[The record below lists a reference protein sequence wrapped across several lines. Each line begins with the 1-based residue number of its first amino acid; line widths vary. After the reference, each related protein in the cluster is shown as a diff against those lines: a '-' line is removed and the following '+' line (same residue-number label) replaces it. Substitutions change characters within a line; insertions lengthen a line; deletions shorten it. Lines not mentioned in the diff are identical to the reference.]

1 MAPSHKI
8 QVYDTTLRDGCQSED
23 VSLTVEDKLEIARRL
38 DALGIDYIEGGWP
51 GSNERDA
58 AFFTQIRQL
67 KLRHARVA
75 AFGATRRSG
84 IKASADRNL
93 LLVLRANTPV
103 ACVVGKTW
111 DMQVREALRI
121 PLEENIDILYDTIAY
136 LKKHVD
142 EVIFDAE
149 HFFDGSCLN
158 RQYALSCLKAVEDAG
173 VDLICL
179 CDTNGGRLPH
189 EVEDAVRAAQQTV
202 QVPLGIH
209 CHNDSEVAVAN
220 TIAAVRCG
228 AVQIQGTINGFGER
242 CGNANLVSIIAN
254 LQLKLGYTCVPADRL
269 RMLQET
275 SMLVYELANV
285 APNPRQAYV
294 GRSAFT
300 HKAGLHVS
308 GIQRNVKT
316 YEHIDPAAVGNDRRV
331 VLSELSGRANILYKT
346 REFGL
351 DTELK
356 HEQVETLL
364 DELKRLE
371 ALGYTFDGADASFEL
386 LMLRTL
392 GLATDHFNFVSFR
405 LFDDKWH
412 EDQAPFSE
420 AVLVLEGPDG
430 QRTRTSAIGNGPVNA
445 LDSALRRALTPY
457 YPDLARMQLVD
468 YKVRVLDN
476 GAGTGARVRVLI
488 ESTDGARRWG
498 TVGVSANV
506 VEASWQALLDSVEF
520 KLHKD
525 QAKPRKAPVSVRDHD
540 STSALMTN
548 GDGSG
553 MRRNH
558 TRTHGSAIAVKAR
571 KRATKRAKPEPAR
584 VKANSSDQT
593 ARSLS
598 R

>member
-1 MAPSHKI
+1 MASSNKI

-23 VSLTVEDKLEIARRL
+23 VSLTLEDKLEIARRL
-38 DALGIDYIEGGWP
+38 DDLGIDFIEGGWP

-58 AFFTQIRQL
+58 AFFTNIKRV
-67 KLRHARVA
+67 KLRHARIA
-75 AFGATRRSG
+75 AFGATRRAG

-93 LLVLRANTPV
+93 LLILRANTPV

-111 DMQVREALRI
+111 DMHVREALRI
-121 PLEENIDILYDTIAY
+121 PLQENLEVLYDTIAY

-149 HFFDGSCLN
+149 HFFDGYHFN
-158 RQYALSCLKAVEDAG
+158 PEYALSCLKSVEDAG

-189 EVEDAVRAAQQTV
+189 EVETAVQNARQALRA
-202 QVPLGIH
+202 PLGIH
-209 CHNDSEVAVAN
+209 CHNDSDVAVAN
-220 TIAAVRCG
+220 SIAAIRSG
-228 AVQIQGTINGFGER
+228 AVQVQGTINGFGER
-242 CGNANLVSIIAN
+242 CGNANLVSIITN
-254 LQLKLGYTCVPADRL
+254 LQLKLGYSCVPADRL
-269 RMLQET
+269 KMLQET

-351 DTELK
+351 DTELNK
-356 HEQVETLL
+356 QQVETLL

-371 ALGYTFDGADASFEL
+371 GIGYTFDGADASFEL

-405 LFDDKWH
+405 VFDDKWD

-420 AVLVLEGPDG
+420 AVVVLEGPDG

-488 ESTDGARRWG
+488 ESTDGLRRWG

-506 VEASWQALLDSVEF
+506 VEASWQGLLDSVEF

-525 QAKPRKAPVSVRDHD
+525 QAKARKPAVNVTDYSGV
-540 STSALMTN
+540 N
-548 GDGSG
+548 GVVKDRGGSG
-553 MRRNH
+553 AAKRQGKSSGSTGAGNGRKPMVNGPKPRRQSGSQAGMR
-558 TRTHGSAIAVKAR
+558 S
-571 KRATKRAKPEPAR
+571 E
-584 VKANSSDQT
+584 
-593 ARSLS
+593 
-598 R
+598 

>member
-1 MAPSHKI
+1 MATANKI

-23 VSLTVEDKLEIARRL
+23 VSLTLENKLEIARRL
-38 DALGIDYIEGGWP
+38 DDLGIDYIEGGWP

-58 AFFTQIRQL
+58 AFFTHVRRL

-75 AFGATRRSG
+75 AFGATRRAG
-84 IKASADRNL
+84 IKAAADRNL
-93 LLVLRANTPV
+93 SLILRAETPV

-111 DMQVREALRI
+111 DMHVREALRI
-121 PLEENIDILYDTIAY
+121 PLEENLEILHDTIAY
-136 LKKHVD
+136 LKRNVD

-149 HFFDGSCLN
+149 HFFDGFHFN
-158 RQYALSCLKAVEDAG
+158 RQYALSCLKSAADGG
-173 VDLICL
+173 VDLVCL

-189 EVEDAVRAAQQTV
+189 EVGAAVAVARQTI
-202 QVPLGIH
+202 QSPLGIH
-209 CHNDSEVAVAN
+209 CHNDSDVAVAN
-220 TIAAVRCG
+220 TLAAVRSG
-228 AVQIQGTINGFGER
+228 AVQIQGTINGLGER

-254 LQLKLGYTCVPADRL
+254 LQLKLGYSCVPADRIK
-269 RMLQET
+269 MLQET
-275 SMLVYELANV
+275 SMLVYELANI

-351 DTELK
+351 DTELNK
-356 HEQVETLL
+356 QQVATLL
-364 DELKRLE
+364 GELKRLE
-371 ALGYTFDGADASFEL
+371 GLGYTFDGADASFEL

-392 GLATDHFNFVSFR
+392 GLTTDHFNFVSFR
-405 LFDDKWH
+405 VFDDKWH

-420 AVLVLEGPDG
+420 AVVVLESPDG

-457 YPDLARMQLVD
+457 YPSLARMQLVD

-488 ESTDGARRWG
+488 ESTDGSRRWG

-525 QAKPRKAPVSVRDHD
+525 QVKPRKPVLSVEYDG
-540 STSALMTN
+540 TN
-548 GDGSG
+548 GVVAGRGGSK
-553 MRRNH
+553 M
-558 TRTHGSAIAVKAR
+558 
-571 KRATKRAKPEPAR
+571 RAKNVSMTGSNGRKSSARPA
-584 VKANSSDQT
+584 K
-593 ARSLS
+593 S
-598 R
+598 RPRPGISGN